1 MSVLPESAFGLSN
14 LVRLAA
20 FDFTTQLMSRPRYHG
35 CARAADS
42 LPGPAHAG
50 APFQSGAPAFRSDP
64 IWYFGTICRHLGAWV
79 SWLMDRSALEDH
91 LAAAERHLDEAERQ
105 AAIQRELVAELERNG
120 LDTAEP
126 ARLLAELEEVL
137 TSHAADCDRL
147 RTELGL

>member
-1 MSVLPESAFGLSN
+1 
-14 LVRLAA
+14 
-20 FDFTTQLMSRPRYHG
+20 
-35 CARAADS
+35 
-42 LPGPAHAG
+42 
-50 APFQSGAPAFRSDP
+50 
-64 IWYFGTICRHLGAWV
+64 
-79 SWLMDRSALEDH
+79 MDRSALEDH